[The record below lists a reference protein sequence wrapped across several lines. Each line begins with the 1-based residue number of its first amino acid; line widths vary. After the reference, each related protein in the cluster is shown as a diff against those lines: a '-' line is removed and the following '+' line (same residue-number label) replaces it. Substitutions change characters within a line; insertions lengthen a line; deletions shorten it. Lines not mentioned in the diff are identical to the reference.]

1 MGMVP
6 DTDKNNSDFIDLLTT
21 ACSKNE
27 IKRDGNGRIITELQ
41 INTKELGYKLQMV
54 SSNTYA
60 RFVFMKE
67 RLESLALDAYN
78 YMEPERADVV
88 SQQILRLVEAYGYST
103 DAKSSETLRDKNNSV
118 SSLLHIL
125 NSKSTERKLT
135 ISEDV
140 KKGGFAALFGGSQKR
155 REAENA

>member
-1 MGMVP
+1 MGMMP
-6 DTDKNNSDFIDLLTT
+6 DTEKNNSDFIDLLTT
-21 ACSKNE
+21 AVSKQ
-27 IKRDGNGRIITELQ
+27 KKYQDNGIERTELE

-67 RLESLALDAYN
+67 RLESLAIDVYN
-78 YMEPERADVV
+78 YMEPEKADVISGQV
-88 SQQILRLVEAYGYST
+88 MRLVDAYGYST
-103 DAKSSETLRDKNNSV
+103 DAKSSETLRDKHNSV

-125 NSKSTERKLT
+125 NSKSTERKVT

-140 KKGGFAALFGGSQKR
+140 KKGGFAAMFGGSAKKQ
-155 REAENA
+155 AADS

>member
-1 MGMVP
+1 MIP
-6 DTDKNNSDFIDLLTT
+6 DTEKNNSDFIDLLTT
-21 ACSKNE
+21 ACSKN
-27 IKRDGNGRIITELQ
+27 KSKVDSQGNPTSELE

-54 SSNTYA
+54 SSQTFA
-60 RFVFMKE
+60 RFVFVKE

-78 YMEPERADVV
+78 YMEPERAEIV
-88 SQQILRLVEAYGYST
+88 SGQILRLVEAYGYSV
-103 DAKSSETLRDKNNSV
+103 DAKSSETLRDKHNSV

-125 NSKSTERKLT
+125 NSKSTERKVT

-155 REAENA
+155 KEADNT